1 LLSFFVVALVAFL
14 AGAALATFFA
24 TAFLAMAFFVMAFF
38 AGVATLFFFAA
49 FLGARDT
56 ATK

>member
-1 LLSFFVVALVAFL
+1 
-14 AGAALATFFA
+14 
-24 TAFLAMAFFVMAFF
+24 MAFFVMAFF
-38 AGVATLFFFAA
+38 AGVATLFFLAA